1 MIIQN
6 LDFLSPEIT
15 LFFKGR
21 YKHSSILSGVITI
34 LSYSL
39 ILAFIII
46 YTLDFIDRSNPTIYF
61 FNRYVEDTG
70 VYPLNES
77 SLFHYINLIAA
88 SRNKTTI
95 YDFNSVRIF
104 GIIRTLDS
112 YIQKY
117 EYSENNHWEYDLCNY
132 DEDITYKK
140 IKDLIDKNIFSQSA
154 CIKKYYNSKEKRY
167 FNKGE
172 SGFEWPTLEHGL
184 SHPNRTFYGIIVETC
199 QNNSLK
205 NNCNSV
211 EDIELF
217 FKRYGISLNFI
228 DHYADALNY
237 KEPFTYFFNSITSS
251 LTISS
256 SISLNH
262 LNFNPNKIRT
272 HNGIFIDNLVEE
284 ISYSFIQN
292 EKVTVSK
299 QGKNAVS
306 AFYFWMQNNMIINE
320 RYYKK
325 FQEVLSNIGG
335 LGSFILL
342 IGFFINSLI
351 SYYVIILDTQALI
364 FSSEEKN
371 FDKVKL
377 IKKPITLE
385 KEINFQIK
393 NNMIN
398 NTLQNSNYLLIKN
411 DKVEN
416 EKITDPFNLF
426 ISNKNKNKINNSK
439 KNSISYL
446 TNNKIK
452 KECKKVNHIKMPK
465 SNSNVRINKINLEN
479 AFFEI
484 RDKNNNIIQRPIKKE
499 KISWFSYILYICLFK
514 RKNSKIKYYENFRAQ
529 ILSEENL
536 MKNNFDIYKLLD
548 YCNLNRFN

>member
-1 MIIQN
+1 MNIQN

-70 VYPLNES
+70 AFPLNES

-205 NNCNSV
+205 NNCNS
-211 EDIELF
+211 IEAIESF
-217 FKRYGISLNFI
+217 FKRYAISLNFI

-484 RDKNNNIIQRPIKKE
+484 RDKNNNIIQKPIKKE

>member
-1 MIIQN
+1 MNIQN

-77 SLFHYINLIAA
+77 SLFHYINLISA

-95 YDFNSVRIF
+95 YDFNSIRIY
-104 GIIRTLDS
+104 GIIRALDG
-112 YIQKY
+112 YIKKY
-117 EYSENNHWEYDLCNY
+117 EYSENDHWEYALCNY

-140 IKDLIDKNIFSQSA
+140 LKDIIDKNTFSQSA
-154 CIKKYYNSKEKRY
+154 CIKRYYSLKDKKY

-172 SGFEWPTLEHGL
+172 SGFIWPTLEHGM
-184 SHPNRTFYGIIVETC
+184 SHPNRTLYGIIVETC

-205 NNCNSV
+205 NNCNS
-211 EDIELF
+211 IEAIESF
-217 FKRYGISLNFI
+217 FKRYAISLNFI
-228 DHYADALNY
+228 DHYADVLNY
-237 KEPFTYFFNSITSS
+237 KEPFTYYINSITSA
-251 LTISS
+251 LTMSTT
-256 SISLNH
+256 ISLNN
-262 LNFNPNKIRT
+262 LNFNPSLMRT
-272 HNGIFIDNLVEE
+272 HNGLFMDNLVQEK
-284 ISYSFIQN
+284 SHSFIQN
-292 EKVTVSK
+292 EKQTVNK
-299 QGKNAVS
+299 QGKNAVT
-306 AFYFWMQNNMIINE
+306 AFYFWMQNNMIYNE

-325 FQEVLSNIGG
+325 FQDLLSNIGG

-342 IGFFINSLI
+342 IGLSINKLV
-351 SYYVIILDTQALI
+351 SYYVILLDTQDLI
-364 FSSEEKN
+364 FSKEELN
-371 FDKVKL
+371 FVKDKLFKKL
-377 IKKPITLE
+377 ITLE

-393 NNMIN
+393 NNMNN
-398 NTLQNSNYLLIKN
+398 NTLQNSNYPLFIN

-416 EKITDPFNLF
+416 DKSSEKPYNLL
-426 ISNKNKNKINNSK
+426 IINNNKNKRNYKK
-439 KNSISYL
+439 KNSISYK
-446 TNNKIK
+446 TNNKIITEK
-452 KECKKVNHIKMPK
+452 KINHIKISK
-465 SNSNVRINKINLEN
+465 SNSYNRINKVNLGKS
-479 AFFEI
+479 FFEI
-484 RDKNNNIIQRPIKKE
+484 KDKNNNIIQKPIKKE